1 MLNNFVNFDFLFIK
15 LSGIDHSEKHNNIPG
30 GHAWRQFSMT
40 CSKLEAMA
48 IYRLVGMLY
57 EQWCISV
64 VQHTI
69 YNVNYL
75 NYYHAQAKQRLHPV
89 SKSLWVLSL

>member
-1 MLNNFVNFDFLFIK
+1 MFFTK
-15 LSGIDHSEKHNNIPG
+15 LSGIDSYEKHIDYPV
-30 GHAWRQFSMT
+30 GHAWGHAFMT